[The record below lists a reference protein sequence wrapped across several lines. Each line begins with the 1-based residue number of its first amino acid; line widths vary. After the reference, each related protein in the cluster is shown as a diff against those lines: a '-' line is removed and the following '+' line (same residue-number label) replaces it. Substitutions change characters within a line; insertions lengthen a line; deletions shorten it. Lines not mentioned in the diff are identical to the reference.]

1 MALPAVPPLRDSGIL
16 KKHGISLTAIE
27 PLGARVRGLD
37 LKGPEPTPEVRLF
50 LEEEMAR
57 RGFLVF
63 EDQGVLTGDEQ
74 VRASEFWG
82 GREIHSTHGVH
93 PQAPNRH
100 IFRLSNDSAVGIV
113 GVGPQ
118 WHNDGSFEVGV
129 FSHVGYH
136 IVRVPEHGG
145 NTQFVHQGAAFDMLP
160 PEKQEYWSR
169 LVSVNATSGVLHPVV
184 HDHPISG
191 RRSVYLHL
199 GMTGG
204 VLEKAAGANE
214 FRLLEEEEIL
224 DVCRTYNE
232 LLNAGFPER
241 GGNYAV
247 SYPYQDGD
255 CIFIDN
261 WAIAHRASA
270 EAHADKAKQGLRI
283 LHRTTVRAFRPFS
296 PPFGLPDVATS
307 DLLQAADTSGTGV
320 FVPGGLGFRW
330 DPTIRMQN

>member
-1 MALPAVPPLRDSGIL
+1 M
-16 KKHGISLTAIE
+16 
-27 PLGARVRGLD
+27 
-37 LKGPEPTPEVRLF
+37 
-50 LEEEMAR
+50 
-57 RGFLVF
+57 
-63 EDQGVLTGDEQ
+63 
-74 VRASEFWG
+74 
-82 GREIHSTHGVH
+82 
-93 PQAPNRH
+93 
-100 IFRLSNDSAVGIV
+100 
-113 GVGPQ
+113 GPQ